1 MDTQNPERDIPNDEK
16 PKYGASGADLDL
28 STMANARHGDSE
40 EEENDDDLLAFEQ
53 LIDSVAP
60 AGPSLGQATTSTAT
74 ETVELQSPQSPKSFD
89 LNETQ
94 PAAQARPSASR
105 LGISSKLNP
114 TQGSASKSALENTLE
129 QVSESAAKQTLQ
141 QASKLTSQPATE
153 RAELEPDGRTVEARE
168 RKRQARKRARKAAA
182 RRNRASASVYVTG
195 LPEDASVNEV
205 VEHFTKCGILL
216 PDSRTGQPRVKLYV
230 DEGGKPKGDALITYA
245 FAESVENALTL
256 LDGANFREK
265 YKICVQ
271 PASFDHKLQDD
282 QRSPEPPTKRPA
294 IRAHDLIQEAIAWD
308 DGPRRRRGV
317 RPIVVLKNVFVPTEN
332 PDYSLVHQDLV
343 EGCEEFGVVENV
355 TVFEGNAEG
364 AAVVRFDS
372 MDACFSCIRVMDG
385 RWYDGRQLSAELY
398 DGTDLQHK
406 ENEQERAERD
416 ERWQEWLEE

>member
-1 MDTQNPERDIPNDEK
+1 MDTQNLERDVPNDEK

-28 STMANARHGDSE
+28 SMIANARRGDGE
-40 EEENDDDLLAFEQ
+40 EEDDDDDLLAFEQ

-60 AGPSLGQATTSTAT
+60 TGPSLGGAATSTAT
-74 ETVELQSPQSPKSFD
+74 KTAEHQSLHSPKTSD
-89 LNETQ
+89 LIESQ
-94 PAAQARPSASR
+94 PAAQTQPCLSR
-105 LGISSKLNP
+105 LEISSELNP
-114 TQGSASKSALENTLE
+114 TQESVLKSAPENTSE
-129 QVSESAAKQTLQ
+129 EVPESAVKQTLEH
-141 QASKLTSQPATE
+141 ASKLTSEPATE

-294 IRAHDLIQEAIAWD
+294 IRPHDLIQEAIAWD

-317 RPIVVLKNVFVPTEN
+317 RPIVVLKNVFVPAEN

-355 TVFEGNAEG
+355 TVFEGNTEG
-364 AAVVRFDS
+364 AAVVRFDN
-372 MDACFSCIRVMDG
+372 MDTCFSCIKVMDG

-398 DGTDLQHK
+398 DGTDLRHK
-406 ENEQERAERD
+406 ENEEERAERD